1 MKPAVVL
8 AAFVLCCARAVA
20 AVDVNTASAEEL
32 QKVRGIGPATAAKIV
47 AARESGPF
55 RDADDLQDRV
65 RGFGPKTVRRLAGAG
80 LSLPSVSIRAPAPG
94 GPEVIVG
101 RPVVRAAT
109 PSPACPAVRG
119 PVTAAEAATRPAARP
134 GKPKT
139 PGTR

>member
-1 MKPAVVL
+1 MKPVVAFAV
-8 AAFVLCCARAVA
+8 FVLCCGRAVA

-32 QKVRGIGPATAAKIV
+32 QGVRGIGPATAAKIL

-65 RGFGPKTVRRLAGAG
+65 RGFGPKTVRRLTGAG
-80 LSLPSVSIRAPAPG
+80 LSVPSVSIRAPAYG

-101 RPVVRAAT
+101 RPVVRAAI

-119 PVTAAEAATRPAARP
+119 SAAADAAVRPAARP
-134 GKPKT
+134 RKPKT